1 MKRLI
6 AVMALGLAAVL
17 SAGCSGNQTRGPTY
31 PVVGTV
37 DQTRME
43 QAAYAARSAYAGVLR
58 LMAEYVQLPRCGS
71 AGNPVVCSSQPL
83 VNDMRLYELAADTAT
98 SGAVSIARAPTK
110 SPLALANA
118 VSDAQ
123 RAVAVFRDT
132 VAIVRPQAMEAK

>member
-6 AVMALGLAAVL
+6 RTLAACTLAVMVTAC
-17 SAGCSGNQTRGPTY
+17 AGDQTKGPTY

-37 DQTRME
+37 DQVKLE
-43 QAAYAARSAYAGVLR
+43 QSAYAARSAYAGVLR

-71 AGNPVVCSSQPL
+71 AGNPAVCSSQPL
-83 VNDMRLYELAADTAT
+83 VNDMRRYELAADTAT
-98 SGAVSIARAPTK
+98 GGAVSIARSPTK

-132 VAIVRPQAMEAK
+132 VAIVRPQVMEAK